1 MPPVVSTT
9 IDQFSFNMNKKRV
22 LFHHRFTCRALLFLC
37 LAMSVRNEAHAQT
50 RLDDPERFVK
60 VAIRG
65 ITAIK
70 KTGDVIRIQTN
81 PTEPQA
87 SLIFSLGSG
96 FDPRKNN
103 LFEITM
109 RTGPRMPAL
118 FLFWR
123 HAQSGPYD
131 SVRQLTYRDGEFHT
145 YVLPLDE
152 EQSWRGAISEVA
164 LVWDA
169 PNEVVEIKKL
179 EFRPIQWTDR
189 IRHHWSRFWFPAIL
203 NPATVNLIRGPV
215 FMGISFSLALTL
227 LFGAFVLLFYFVRR
241 PVGWG
246 KAGIAGADP
255 RHRRQVWFQPA
266 FWTLMAL
273 WVTYDLREAYDH
285 IETLKSEVRFYLNTS
300 DHPRHL
306 LELDDLYD
314 FLELVAQAVPLSKG
328 IGFYSAR
335 PLFPK
340 ARYFL
345 FPRRVADRTSNVDFV
360 VVFQDPG
367 VSFQDGKL
375 TEKGKV
381 VGDRLKRIGGFGE
394 NAFLLEKNHD

>member
-37 LAMSVRNEAHAQT
+37 LVMSVRNEAHAQT

-60 VAIRG
+60 VAIKG

-70 KTGDVIRIQTN
+70 KTGDVIQVQTN
-81 PTEPQA
+81 PTAPQA
-87 SLIFSLGSG
+87 SLIFSLGAD
-96 FDPRKNN
+96 FEPQRNN
-103 LFEITM
+103 LFEITI
-109 RTGPRMPAL
+109 RTGPRISAL
-118 FLFWR
+118 FIFWR
-123 HAQSGPYD
+123 QAQSKPYD

-145 YVLPLDE
+145 YVIPLDE

-164 LVWDA
+164 LVWEA

-189 IRHHWSRFWFPAIL
+189 IRYHWSRFWFPGIL

-215 FMGISFSLALTL
+215 FMGLPFALALAL
-227 LFGAFVLLFYFVRR
+227 VFVALVLFFYCVRR
-241 PVGWG
+241 TVERG
-246 KAGIAGADP
+246 KAGTAGADP
-255 RHRRQVWFQPA
+255 LDRRRVWFQPA

-273 WVTYDLREAYDH
+273 WVTYDLREAHDH
-285 IETLKSEVRFYLNTS
+285 IQTLKSEFRFYLNTS
-300 DHPRHL
+300 DYPRHL

-314 FLELVAQAVPLSKG
+314 FLELVAKAVPPSKG

-335 PLFPK
+335 PLFIK

-394 NAFLLEKNHD
+394 NAFLLEKTHD

>member
-1 MPPVVSTT
+1 
-9 IDQFSFNMNKKRV
+9 MNKKRV

-37 LAMSVRNEAHAQT
+37 LVMSVRNEAHAQT
-50 RLDDPERFVK
+50 RLDNPEGFVK

-70 KTGDVIRIQTN
+70 KTGDVSQIQTS
-81 PTEPQA
+81 PTAPQA
-87 SLIFSLGSG
+87 SLTFPLGSG

-103 LFEITM
+103 LFEVTI

-123 HAQSGPYD
+123 HAQFEPYD
-131 SVRQLTYRDGEFHT
+131 FVRQLTYRDGEFHT
-145 YVLPLDE
+145 YVIPLDE

-169 PNEVVEIKKL
+169 PNEVIEIKKL

-215 FMGISFSLALTL
+215 FMGLPFALALALVFVALAL
-227 LFGAFVLLFYFVRR
+227 LFCFVRR
-241 PVGWG
+241 PVGRG
-246 KAGIAGADP
+246 KAGTAGADP
-255 RHRRQVWFQPA
+255 LDRRRVWFQPA

-285 IETLKSEVRFYLNTS
+285 IQTLKSEVRFYLNTS
-300 DHPRHL
+300 DYPRHL

-314 FLELVAQAVPLSKG
+314 FLELVAQAVPPSKG

-335 PLFPK
+335 SLLPK

-345 FPRRVADRTSNVDFV
+345 FPRRVVNRTPDVDFI
-360 VVFQDPG
+360 VVFQDPT

-381 VGDRLKRIGGFGE
+381 VGDRLKRVGGFGE
-394 NAFLLEKNHD
+394 NVFLLEKNHD

>member
-1 MPPVVSTT
+1 M
-9 IDQFSFNMNKKRV
+9 DKKRV
-22 LFHHRFTCRALLFLC
+22 FPRRRFCLCLFLFFC
-37 LAMSVRNEAHAQT
+37 LAISVRNEAHAQT
-50 RLDDPERFVK
+50 RLDDPEGFVK

-70 KTGDVIRIQTN
+70 KTGDVIQIQTN
-81 PTEPQA
+81 PTAPQA
-87 SLIFSLGSG
+87 SLIFSLGSD
-96 FDPRKNN
+96 FEPQRNN
-103 LFEITM
+103 LFEITI
-109 RTGPRMPAL
+109 RTGPRISTL
-118 FLFWR
+118 FIFWR
-123 HAQSGPYD
+123 QAQSKPYD
-131 SVRQLTYRDGEFHT
+131 SFWQFTYRDGEFHT
-145 YVLPLDE
+145 YVIPLDK

-169 PNEVVEIKKL
+169 PTDFIEIKKL
-179 EFRPIQWTDR
+179 ELRPIQWTDR
-189 IRHHWSRFWFPAIL
+189 IRYHWSRFWFPGIL

-227 LFGAFVLLFYFVRR
+227 LFVVFVLLFYFVRR

-246 KAGIAGADP
+246 KEDTADADLL
-255 RHRRQVWFQPA
+255 HRQRVWLQPA

-285 IETLKSEVRFYLNTS
+285 IQTLKSEVRFYLNTS
-300 DHPRHL
+300 DYPRHL

-314 FLELVAQAVPLSKG
+314 FLEFVAKAVPPSKG
-328 IGFYSAR
+328 LGFYSAR
-335 PLFPK
+335 PLLPK

-345 FPRRVADRTSNVDFV
+345 FPRRVADRTPNVDFI

-381 VGDRLKRIGGFGE
+381 IGDRLKRIGGFGE
-394 NAFLLEKNHD
+394 NAFLLGKTHD